1 MREHLGSVLL
11 IVLAFYVGLQFVCI
25 LPVSYVLQNIRMNGM
40 GKRMSVIVVER
51 HVNNFADTSENQVFQ

>member
-25 LPVSYVLQNIRMNGM
+25 LPVSYVLNVA
-40 GKRMSVIVVER
+40 SVSGLFIDDR
-51 HVNNFADTSENQVFQ
+51 HFGFL